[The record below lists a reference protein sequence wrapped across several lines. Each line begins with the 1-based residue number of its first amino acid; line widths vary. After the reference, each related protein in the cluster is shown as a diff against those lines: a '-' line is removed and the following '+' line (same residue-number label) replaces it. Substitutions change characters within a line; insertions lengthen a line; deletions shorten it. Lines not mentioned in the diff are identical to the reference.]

1 MMHRSTWPPGARAIA
16 ALLLV
21 AGLLPRPCSSLDNG
35 LALTPIMGWNTWDHF
50 RCSGGKTGGL
60 GHPCNAA
67 MDNCVSEVLIRQVT
81 DAIVARG
88 LKGAGYEYINLDDCW
103 MAKSRDQQGKL
114 QPDATRF
121 PTCIMANLSAFVHSR
136 GLKLGI
142 YEASGGH
149 TCCGFPGTDGPT
161 HAEADVDSFSEWNVD
176 MLKWDGCG
184 TGAGGDYNK
193 SYTAMYH
200 ALTRPHIRPMVYS
213 CSWPAYINILGTCS
227 GHPAGCDFANVP
239 GGYGYLAKICNMW
252 RLYSDITDE
261 YSSGMGNPMGFADIA
276 HYWALKQDELVPF
289 HGPGHWNDPDV
300 RD

>member
-67 MDNCVSEVLIRQVT
+67 MDNCVSEVLIRQVA

-121 PTCIMANLSAFVHSR
+121 PGEPLGLRTLARAQTRNIR
-136 GLKLGI
+136 GLG
-142 YEASGGH
+142 
-149 TCCGFPGTDGPT
+149 
-161 HAEADVDSFSEWNVD
+161 
-176 MLKWDGCG
+176 
-184 TGAGGDYNK
+184 
-193 SYTAMYH
+193 
-200 ALTRPHIRPMVYS
+200 RPHMLR
-213 CSWPAYINILGTCS
+213 
-227 GHPAGCDFANVP
+227 VP
-239 GGYGYLAKICNMW
+239 GHG
-252 RLYSDITDE
+252 RTD
-261 YSSGMGNPMGFADIA
+261 P
-276 HYWALKQDELVPF
+276 
-289 HGPGHWNDPDV
+289 
-300 RD
+300 R